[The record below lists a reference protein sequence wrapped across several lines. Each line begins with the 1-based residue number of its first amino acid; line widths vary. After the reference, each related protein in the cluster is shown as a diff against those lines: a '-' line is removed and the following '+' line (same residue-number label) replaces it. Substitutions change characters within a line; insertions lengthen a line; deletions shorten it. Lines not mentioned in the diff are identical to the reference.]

1 MSDFNA
7 PNLKIINAID
17 KPLAS
22 YTSRVL
28 LIGDDQAELGKRL
41 EYIASGKFS
50 SDPIAE
56 ANFLRSCGY
65 KLAQEGLIL
74 TSLIISR
81 IGYMCKKLPPEEKKI
96 LHALGDFILEEID
109 PAFHNALNTCAS
121 YRHIN

>member
-50 SDPIAE
+50 SNPIAE
-56 ANFLRSCGY
+56 ANFLHSCGY
-65 KLAQEGLIL
+65 KLEQEGLIL
-74 TSLIISR
+74 TNLIISR
-81 IGYMCKKLPPEEKKI
+81 IGYMCKKLPSEEKKI

-109 PAFHNALNTCAS
+109 PALHNALNTCAS

>member
-41 EYIASGKFS
+41 EYIALGKFS
-50 SDPIAE
+50 SNPIAE
-56 ANFLRSCGY
+56 ENFLRSCGY
-65 KLAQEGLIL
+65 K
-74 TSLIISR
+74 
-81 IGYMCKKLPPEEKKI
+81 
-96 LHALGDFILEEID
+96 
-109 PAFHNALNTCAS
+109 
-121 YRHIN
+121 